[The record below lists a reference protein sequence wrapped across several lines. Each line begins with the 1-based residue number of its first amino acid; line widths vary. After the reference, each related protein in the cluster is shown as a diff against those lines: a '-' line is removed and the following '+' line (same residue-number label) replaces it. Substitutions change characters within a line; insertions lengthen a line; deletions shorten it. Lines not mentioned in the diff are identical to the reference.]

1 MFDSL
6 TKLKQWFYKYAE
18 NSVKFPFHLT
28 NIMLL
33 TQNDHRDS
41 EFYYFCHNIEG
52 GNCSLCKMSDDF
64 DDETRKARNALNAS
78 NTTILN

>member
-6 TKLKQWFYKYAE
+6 TELKQWFYKYVE
-18 NSVKFPFHLT
+18 NPVKFHFHLT

-33 TQNDHRDS
+33 IQNDDRDS
-41 EFYYFCHNIEG
+41 EFYCFCHNIEG
-52 GNCSLCKMSDDF
+52 G
-64 DDETRKARNALNAS
+64 RKVRNVLNVS

>member
-6 TKLKQWFYKYAE
+6 TELKQWFYKYAE
-18 NSVKFPFHLT
+18 NPVKFHFQMT

-33 TQNDHRDS
+33 IQNDHRDS
-41 EFYYFCHNIEG
+41 EFYCFCHNIEG
-52 GNCSLCKMSDDF
+52 ANCGLCKMSDDF
-64 DDETRKARNALNAS
+64 HDQTRNARNTLNVS